1 MDCEEL
7 VRAKI
12 PCEETGITVKRC
24 VCSFCSQA
32 CLVDAYIKDGEIVKV
47 EGCKSLKGNNRGNLC
62 IKGNALRQAI
72 YNPERL
78 LYPMKRVGK
87 RGEGKFERISWDEAL
102 DTVAREL
109 LASRE
114 KYGPEA
120 TMAYVGHPK
129 WFRPQLTML
138 TNAFGTPNLG
148 TDSSTCAYAR
158 SMAYESCLGKTGKGS
173 QPDMKNCR
181 TLLIWGVNQMI
192 SRSNLWSKG
201 FLENVERGMNVIV
214 VDPRCTATTE
224 HATIHLRPIPGTD
237 GALALGIARVM
248 ITEGLYDADYVEK
261 YASGF
266 AEYRD
271 YVMDFTPEKVEKI
284 TGVPAADMIA
294 AARMFGSQRPS
305 ALQMSSSP
313 VVQHL
318 NGVQNVRAIVL
329 LCALAGSFG
338 MSGGIAAPGKGKP
351 SLYGT
356 YPGTSFYRVNCEKG
370 LCYDEFPAW
379 EIMNYH
385 ASQVIRMSDY
395 LLGEGD
401 YPIHT
406 LLGFGMNH
414 HMWPRPDRMEK
425 AFAKLDFI
433 VNSDIYMTDTCRYAD
448 ILLPVVTSQEREQIQ
463 IVGKGDVTLFPPVI
477 SAPGEAR
484 TDMDIILDLA
494 QRMNLSIGE
503 PPMHNYEDYLRSML
517 TPTGLTLEEL
527 RANPDGVPT
536 RQVIKEKSSE
546 DILGNLKTP
555 SGKIEFVSQVL
566 EGCHKP
572 GHEGLPIYRDWRE
585 TLPVEEYPLVLSTGC
600 RKPQFYHSRTYRL
613 PWLTA
618 IEKYPIIELHPETA
632 QALGMEDG
640 EVVTLRTPV
649 GALDMPLSFDTSCL
663 KGMVNV
669 YHGAGDQDINYI
681 IDDHYYDPIS
691 GFPGFKSYCCRLE
704 KKEG

>member
-1 MDCEEL
+1 
-7 VRAKI
+7 
-12 PCEETGITVKRC
+12 
-24 VCSFCSQA
+24 
-32 CLVDAYIKDGEIVKV
+32 
-47 EGCKSLKGNNRGNLC
+47 
-62 IKGNALRQAI
+62 
-72 YNPERL
+72 
-78 LYPMKRVGK
+78 
-87 RGEGKFERISWDEAL
+87 
-102 DTVAREL
+102 
-109 LASRE
+109 
-114 KYGPEA
+114 
-120 TMAYVGHPK
+120 
-129 WFRPQLTML
+129 
-138 TNAFGTPNLG
+138 
-148 TDSSTCAYAR
+148 
-158 SMAYESCLGKTGKGS
+158 
-173 QPDMKNCR
+173 
-181 TLLIWGVNQMI
+181 
-192 SRSNLWSKG
+192 
-201 FLENVERGMNVIV
+201 
-214 VDPRCTATTE
+214 
-224 HATIHLRPIPGTD
+224 
-237 GALALGIARVM
+237 
-248 ITEGLYDADYVEK
+248 
-261 YASGF
+261 
-266 AEYRD
+266 
-271 YVMDFTPEKVEKI
+271 
-284 TGVPAADMIA
+284 
-294 AARMFGSQRPS
+294 
-305 ALQMSSSP
+305 
-313 VVQHL
+313 
-318 NGVQNVRAIVL
+318 
-329 LCALAGSFG
+329 
-338 MSGGIAAPGKGKP
+338 
-351 SLYGT
+351 
-356 YPGTSFYRVNCEKG
+356 
-370 LCYDEFPAW
+370 
-379 EIMNYH
+379 
-385 ASQVIRMSDY
+385 
-395 LLGEGD
+395 
-401 YPIHT
+401 
-406 LLGFGMNH
+406 MNH

-484 TDMDIILDLA
+484 TDMDIILGLA

-503 PPMHNYEDYLRSML
+503 PPMHIYEDYLRSML

-536 RQVIKEKSSE
+536 RQVIKAKSSE

-566 EGCHKP
+566 EDCQKP
-572 GHEGLPIYRDWRE
+572 GHDGLPIYRDWRE

-663 KGMVNV
+663 KGVVNV